1 MNVPEPQSTNRE
13 TPAFLTLPGQGV
25 VLSSL
30 VALFAFTGPFGTYDS
45 IGPLARLGY
54 WSVALGANWLV
65 CASVNMLA
73 LRYLAGA
80 SWPRRTLAVA
90 GLSLLTA
97 VPGTGVVFTAEAVFR
112 PGYVAAG
119 MLPTVYLSVTVLMFA
134 ITILIL
140 LLAAARSPAPQSSP
154 KARRMGGA
162 ERFLDRLPEKIG
174 RDLVCL
180 SMADHYV
187 EVFTTLGS
195 ALVLMRFA
203 DAVAELEGAGGLR
216 VHRSH
221 WVSRAHVQ
229 GVLRRDGS
237 TILRLTGDRE
247 IPVSRGY
254 LADVK
259 AAGLV

>member
-1 MNVPEPQSTNRE
+1 MNVQEPQSTNRE
-13 TPAFLTLPGQGV
+13 TPVFLSLPGQGAM
-25 VLSSL
+25 LLCL
-30 VALFAFTGPFGTYDS
+30 VALFTVTGPFGTYDTL
-45 IGPLARLGY
+45 GPLARLGY
-54 WSVALGANWLV
+54 WSVALGVNWLV

-73 LRYLAGA
+73 LGYLTGA
-80 SWPRRTLAVA
+80 SWPRQALAVA

-97 VPGTGVVFTAEAVFR
+97 IPGTGVVFTAEAVFR

-119 MLPTVYLSVTVLMFA
+119 TLPTVYLSVTVLMFA
-134 ITILIL
+134 ITSLIMR
-140 LLAAARSPAPQSSP
+140 LAASRRPAMPGPPEARLTGA
-154 KARRMGGA
+154 A

-174 RDLVCL
+174 RDIVCL

-195 ALVLMRFA
+195 TLILMRFA
-203 DAVAELEGAGGLR
+203 DAVAALEGAGGVR

-229 GVLRRDGS
+229 GVSRRHGR
-237 TILRLTGDRE
+237 TILRLTGNRE

-254 LADVK
+254 LADAR